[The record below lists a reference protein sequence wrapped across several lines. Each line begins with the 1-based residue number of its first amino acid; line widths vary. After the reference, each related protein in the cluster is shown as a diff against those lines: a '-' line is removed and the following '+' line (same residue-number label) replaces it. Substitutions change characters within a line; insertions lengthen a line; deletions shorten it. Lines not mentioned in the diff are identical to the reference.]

1 MNHHRE
7 HKDRVAEVTE
17 IANGNWYVVWPDLSQ
32 VPEAP
37 TVANIIELGVNHW
50 AAIGGAVLPSI
61 RVPVHSKDRSQ
72 GKRGARKRERRLR
85 ELWEKSNAS
94 ELAALLWGDY
104 AGAGVA
110 IAGAWVNFDEPDT
123 AKRNPYIIRYDPRH
137 TYTIRDDNGN
147 VKEMLVARRIS
158 KGELSVRLPEEH
170 RHLFDDS
177 GKEDVEEWF
186 WYQPDE
192 FIHALVDVSKDGKDK
207 DRHLILTRAP
217 NELGFIPVW
226 ETVRPTFDGQRRGIF
241 DQTLHI
247 MRTMQRLML
256 LTVYATEESVYPA
269 MLEFDTMNPEQYGP
283 AATIHARSPDAK
295 LEPIQTKSQFDV
307 KDLIARLGEEAHD
320 AAVFPRQLQGDPG
333 ASIVS
338 ARGINASMG
347 GLDARLALAHKQFEV
362 LFGKV
367 SSFMLAMDEIYC
379 AGEKTIMG
387 DHRDD
392 RQAEQYNP
400 ERDVAGAWEVQCT
413 YGIASGTDPA
423 NIETRIEMHVGSGLI
438 SKETGRAQLPFLE
451 DPDAEPIK
459 LLREQMQDVLV
470 ASVMGS
476 GDPVIAA
483 KALKI
488 LNTDIEDY
496 NELLE
501 KLVDEILREPPMPAE
516 GEGAIP
522 GNELGALDVAQ
533 GAESL
538 ARGGIP
544 GNAEQ
549 APSAGLPP
557 LGQLLGQDARMV
569 V

>member
-1 MNHHRE
+1 MAFDRPGPVSVESSYNVTSGLPIKALWERRDWLVNHHRE

-17 IANGNWYVVWPDLSQ
+17 VANGNWYVVWPDLSQ

-226 ETVRPTFDGQRRGIF
+226 ETVRPTFDGQRRG
-241 DQTLHI
+241 
-247 MRTMQRLML
+247 
-256 LTVYATEESVYPA
+256 
-269 MLEFDTMNPEQYGP
+269 
-283 AATIHARSPDAK
+283 
-295 LEPIQTKSQFDV
+295 
-307 KDLIARLGEEAHD
+307 
-320 AAVFPRQLQGDPG
+320 
-333 ASIVS
+333 
-338 ARGINASMG
+338 
-347 GLDARLALAHKQFEV
+347 
-362 LFGKV
+362 
-367 SSFMLAMDEIYC
+367 
-379 AGEKTIMG
+379 
-387 DHRDD
+387 
-392 RQAEQYNP
+392 
-400 ERDVAGAWEVQCT
+400 
-413 YGIASGTDPA
+413 
-423 NIETRIEMHVGSGLI
+423 
-438 SKETGRAQLPFLE
+438 
-451 DPDAEPIK
+451 
-459 LLREQMQDVLV
+459 
-470 ASVMGS
+470 
-476 GDPVIAA
+476 
-483 KALKI
+483 
-488 LNTDIEDY
+488 
-496 NELLE
+496 
-501 KLVDEILREPPMPAE
+501 
-516 GEGAIP
+516 
-522 GNELGALDVAQ
+522 
-533 GAESL
+533 
-538 ARGGIP
+538 
-544 GNAEQ
+544 
-549 APSAGLPP
+549 
-557 LGQLLGQDARMV
+557 
-569 V
+569 